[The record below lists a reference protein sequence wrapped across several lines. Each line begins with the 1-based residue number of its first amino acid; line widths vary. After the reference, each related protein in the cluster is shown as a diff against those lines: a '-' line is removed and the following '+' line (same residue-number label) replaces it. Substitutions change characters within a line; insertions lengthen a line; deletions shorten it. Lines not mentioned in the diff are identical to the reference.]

1 MNDYIDGKEKDAVYM
16 AYHDKVQTEVKEWL
30 TEFFNHIPDLNGMER
45 SEFISSLDEWSDI
58 DTIGY
63 LNQAVQES
71 AMKKKYKDLFLYYAQ
86 GIEWIPTEE
95 SNLYYKG
102 KYYVKTYS
110 YNPKEYK
117 KHSETLK
124 ELTQTH
130 IASDFMPCFCYNVS
144 FNNIKKETHRT
155 RPEESSVLKLPNRQA
170 TITIKPYT
178 TAISFCQNGNA
189 YLELLQK
196 EFVGK
201 LKVHNEKIYSEGQ
214 LQELSE
220 AEIQNLTT
228 KSYIDTIDLDMLRTF
243 YSVILQEYEKSEY
256 QKINANIVLYVPELL
271 AILGKKSNKSQE
283 QIQELIKDIN
293 QYKNIVGVFKKN
305 NGKRVYKNYYS
316 LLNFNFYDEEHNT
329 ISFNSPYLE
338 YITKYLYQISI
349 RKDAKGNPKFTKT
362 GKPITIATHS
372 YLIKSEIAKE
382 RNRTAVENVNII
394 VTLIEQAGKSTP
406 HISAKTI
413 VERNPLLK
421 QRLEESQPRNRQ
433 QVLDR
438 AFKKTWELLHT
449 MTVIEDSYPGIQL
462 PDPKN
467 PANYPRYKLLD
478 KTVFEFPHTGKI
490 SITDSETKTS
500 ANSQYTGSA
509 TSQ

>member
-1 MNDYIDGKEKDAVYM
+1 M

-30 TEFFNHIPDLNGMER
+30 TEFFNHLPDLNGMER
-45 SEFISSLDEWSDI
+45 NEFIKSLDEWSDM

-63 LNQAVQES
+63 LNRAVQES

-86 GIEWIPTEE
+86 GIEWIPSDET
-95 SNLYYKG
+95 SLYYKG
-102 KYYVKTYS
+102 NYYVKTYH

-117 KHSETLK
+117 KHSTTLK
-124 ELTQTH
+124 ELTQTR
-130 IASDFMPCFCYNVS
+130 IMSDYMPCFIYNVS
-144 FNNIKKETHRT
+144 FNNKKKESHRT

-170 TITIKPYT
+170 TITMKPYT
-178 TAISFCQNGNA
+178 TAISFCQEGNA

-201 LKVHNEKIYSEGQ
+201 LKIHNEKIYSEGQ

-220 AEIQNLTT
+220 AEIQTITT

-243 YSVILQEYEKSEY
+243 YSVILREYEKNEY
-256 QKINANIVLYVPELL
+256 QKIDSDIVLYVPELL
-271 AILGKKSNKSQE
+271 AILGKKSNKSQN
-283 QIQELIKDIN
+283 QINELINDIN
-293 QYKNIVGVFKKN
+293 QYKNIVGVFKRN
-305 NGKRVYKNYYS
+305 NGTRIYKKYYS
-316 LLNFNFYDEEHNT
+316 LLNFNFYDEEYNT
-329 ISFNSPYLE
+329 ISFKAPYLE
-338 YITKYLYQISI
+338 YIIKYLYQASFL
-349 RKDAKGNPKFTKT
+349 KDAKGNTKLNKT

-382 RNRTAVENVNII
+382 RNQTAVENVNII
-394 VTLIEQAGKSTP
+394 VTLIEQAGKGIP

-421 QRLEESQPRNRQ
+421 LRLEESQPRNRQ

-449 MTVIEDSYPGIQL
+449 MTVIEDAYPGIQL
-462 PDPKN
+462 PDPQN
-467 PANYPRYKLLD
+467 PANCPRYKLLD
-478 KTVFEFPHTGKI
+478 KTVFEFPHNGKANV
-490 SITDSETKTS
+490 TDYEDKTT
-500 ANSQYTGSA
+500 AGS
-509 TSQ
+509 